1 MEAGEGDTKFELQRG
16 HGEEHDASSYQ
27 KLGGTSLQD
36 LGINIVIAVAQV
48 RFKIRI
54 QNVVAALP
62 TFCTSYLNFSCH
74 VSGSPSSSLPTLK
87 AKGMTLQN
95 RP

>member
-36 LGINIVIAVAQV
+36 LGINILIAVAQV

-62 TFCTSYLNFSCH
+62 TFCTS
-74 VSGSPSSSLPTLK
+74 
-87 AKGMTLQN
+87 
-95 RP
+95 

>member
-36 LGINIVIAVAQV
+36 LGINILIAVAQV

-62 TFCTSYLNFSCH
+62 IFYTSSVPNMHISHFEESN
-74 VSGSPSSSLPTLK
+74 TLK
-87 AKGMTLQN
+87 FDQI
-95 RP
+95 